1 MKKYVLLF
9 SIAIVMVSILLF
21 YDNDEK
27 VILTNYNSEQL
38 INSNILTM
46 MYETDVGS
54 GEYQVSS
61 SNVWPQ
67 EGYIFNEQLSAC
79 ENGSTLAW
87 DDENKRVIMSTSVSD
102 KCYVYFDVYEPTL
115 AELCVG
121 KTLAECITTQVYTGV
136 DGENGLYYHDGQG
149 TYINASEEAGDNSY
163 RYAGADPNNYVCFG
177 TDEETCPDDNLYRI
191 IGVFGNE
198 VKLIKN
204 TSIGSYFWDNSSSV
218 WDENTKP
225 DIYTVLNVTYYNELE
240 SKWQNLIA
248 NHNFEVGGADSGTKT
263 AKQYYNMEI
272 RNQTGYEES
281 MKIGLMYI
289 SDYGYAVG
297 STYWTTYLINY
308 DSVKNENW
316 MFMGNNEWTISR
328 DLNDMTSVFRVNL
341 FGSIVLYYPNDIE
354 FAARPSFYLEYNV
367 TFAGG
372 IGTSID
378 PYRIN

>member
-1 MKKYVLLF
+1 MYKRQ
-9 SIAIVMVSILLF
+9 
-21 YDNDEK
+21 
-27 VILTNYNSEQL
+27 NYNSEQL

-61 SNVWPQ
+61 SNLWPQ
-67 EGYIFNEQLSAC
+67 DRYVFNERLSGC
-79 ENGSTLAW
+79 ENGSKLTW
-87 DDENKRVIMSTSVSD
+87 DDERKAVILSTLVSD

-218 WDENTKP
+218 WDESTSQ
-225 DIYTVLNVTYYNELE
+225 IY
-240 SKWQNLIA
+240 
-248 NHNFEVGGADSGTKT
+248 
-263 AKQYYNMEI
+263 I
-272 RNQTGYEES
+272 RC
-281 MKIGLMYI
+281 
-289 SDYGYAVG
+289 
-297 STYWTTYLINY
+297 
-308 DSVKNENW
+308 
-316 MFMGNNEWTISR
+316 
-328 DLNDMTSVFRVNL
+328 
-341 FGSIVLYYPNDIE
+341 
-354 FAARPSFYLEYNV
+354 
-367 TFAGG
+367 
-372 IGTSID
+372 
-378 PYRIN
+378 

>member
-1 MKKYVLLF
+1 M
-9 SIAIVMVSILLF
+9 
-21 YDNDEK
+21 
-27 VILTNYNSEQL
+27 
-38 INSNILTM
+38 
-46 MYETDVGS
+46 
-54 GEYQVSS
+54 
-61 SNVWPQ
+61 
-67 EGYIFNEQLSAC
+67 
-79 ENGSTLAW
+79 
-87 DDENKRVIMSTSVSD
+87 
-102 KCYVYFDVYEPTL
+102 YFDVYEPTL

-218 WDENTKP
+218 WDESTKP